1 MAARDERRPRHALT
15 LLDSGRYCVR
25 MALNAYLK
33 LKGQQSGDIKG
44 GVIKQGREG
53 RIAVI
58 AASHE
63 VISPRDAATGQ
74 ATGKRQHK
82 PFVITKEIDQS
93 SPRLY
98 GALASNENLTEWELQ
113 FWAITSF
120 GPGPGTEKMRY
131 TVKLTNASIASIAFR
146 MANNKDPELA
156 NRAEYEEIAFTYQA
170 VEWIWMLGNVTMTD
184 NW

>member
-1 MAARDERRPRHALT
+1 
-15 LLDSGRYCVR
+15 
-25 MALNAYLK
+25 MALDAYLK

-44 GVIKQGREG
+44 GVVKKGREG

-58 AASHE
+58 AVSHE
-63 VISPRDAATGQ
+63 IVSPRDAATGQ

-98 GALASNENLTEWELQ
+98 GALASNEILTEWELQ
-113 FWAITSF
+113 FWAPSNI
-120 GPGPGTEKMRY
+120 GLGTGGEVVRY

-146 MANNKDPELA
+146 MANNKDPEFT
-156 NRAEYEEIAFTYQA
+156 NRAEYEEIAFTYQTI
-170 VEWIWMLGNVTMTD
+170 EWNWMLGNVTMTD

>member
-1 MAARDERRPRHALT
+1 
-15 LLDSGRYCVR
+15 
-25 MALNAYLK
+25 MALDAYLK
-33 LKGQQSGDIKG
+33 LKGQQTGDIKG
-44 GVIKQGREG
+44 GVIKKGREG

-58 AASHE
+58 AVSHE
-63 VISPRDAATGQ
+63 IVSPRDVATGQ

-98 GALASNENLTEWELQ
+98 GALANNEVMTEWELQ
-113 FWAITSF
+113 FWAPQNIGV
-120 GPGPGTEKMRY
+120 GPSGEAVLRY
-131 TVKLTNASIASIAFR
+131 TVTLTSASIASIAFR
-146 MANNKDPELA
+146 MANNKDSELA

-170 VEWIWMLGNVTMTD
+170 IEWNWKLGNVAMTD

>member
-1 MAARDERRPRHALT
+1 
-15 LLDSGRYCVR
+15 

-33 LKGQQSGDIKG
+33 LRGQAGDIKG
-44 GVIKQGREG
+44 GVIRKGLEG

-58 AASHE
+58 AVSHDI
-63 VISPRDAATGQ
+63 VSPRDVVTGQ

-98 GALASNENLTEWELQ
+98 GALANNENLTVWELQ
-113 FWAITSF
+113 FWALAKSATAT
-120 GPGPGTEKMRY
+120 GAEVMRY
-131 TVKLTNASIASIAFR
+131 SVTLTNASIASIAFR
-146 MANNKDPELA
+146 MANNTDPEFE

-170 VEWIWMLGNVTMTD
+170 IEWTWVAGNVKVTD
-184 NW
+184 HW